1 MISRIKKYKTT
12 NLYSWEV
19 LSDNTYILW
28 VRKTDKYG
36 DSNDGFIQFSYYPK
50 EHRMCLDQGI
60 RIHCESIDEANFFVS
75 KVLRAY
81 WVDIPK
87 EFTGRYHKLKK
98 LQKSLLK
105 MS

>member
-1 MISRIKKYKTT
+1 MPKVKKYINT

-36 DSNDGFIQFSYYPK
+36 RPSGDFIQFSYYPN
-50 EHRMCLDQGI
+50 EYSMCLDQGI

-81 WVDIPK
+81 WADIPE
-87 EFTGRYHKLKK
+87 EFMGRYHKLKK
-98 LQKSLLK
+98 IQQICHSV
-105 MS
+105 S